1 LNALICI
8 KIKGKEKT
16 NHLQKRKKQRKEA
29 NQEDQEM
36 SFLDH
41 LETLRWH
48 LVRSIGVILGFTIL
62 AFINKTVV
70 FDLIVLG
77 PSRLDFWTYEQ
88 LCNLSHFLVLG
99 NNLCFEEMGFKLSN
113 IHMAGQFTQH
123 IFVSVAFGIILGFP
137 YLVYE
142 LWRFLKPALD
152 RSERKYARG
161 MIFFSSLLFFLGVLF
176 GYYLLTPMSVQFL
189 GSYRVSDTV
198 QNAITL
204 RSYVS
209 TVASVTFAAAIIF
222 EMPVVVYFLSKMG
235 LITPRDMRYYRK
247 HALIVVLLIAAVLTP
262 PDVTSQ
268 LLLCLPFLILYEIS
282 ISLSAIVS
290 KKAAP

>member
-1 LNALICI
+1 
-8 KIKGKEKT
+8 
-16 NHLQKRKKQRKEA
+16 LQKRKKQRKEA

>member
-1 LNALICI
+1 MP
-8 KIKGKEKT
+8 
-16 NHLQKRKKQRKEA
+16 KRKKQRKEA
-29 NQEDQEM
+29 NQDDQEM

-48 LVRSIGVILGFTIL
+48 LVRSIGVILGLTIL
-62 AFINKTVV
+62 AFINKSLV

-88 LCNLSHFLVLG
+88 LCNLSHFLFLG

-161 MIFFSSLLFFLGVLF
+161 MIFFTSLLFFLGVLF

-235 LITPRDMRYYRK
+235 LITPQDMRYYRK

-268 LLLCLPFLILYEIS
+268 ILLCLPFLILYEIS
-282 ISLSAIVS
+282 ISISAIVS